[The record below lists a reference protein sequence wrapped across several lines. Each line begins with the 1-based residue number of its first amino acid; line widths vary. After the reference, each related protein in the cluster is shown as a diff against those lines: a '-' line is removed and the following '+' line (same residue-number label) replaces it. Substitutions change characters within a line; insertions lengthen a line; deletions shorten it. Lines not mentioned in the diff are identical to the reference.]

1 MDNISLNRNI
11 FHFAGAHFLFL
22 LGIDN
27 LAVAGNGESYVF
39 KDSANAEIELNVLI
53 GIVGNS
59 LRNYVS
65 YAVFAL
71 CIYKFVAVLFTADI
85 FCGTCACKLALLC
98 YIVNKICLLYT
109 SDAADEL

>member
-1 MDNISLNRNI
+1 MRVT
-11 FHFAGAHFLFL
+11 F
-22 LGIDN
+22 
-27 LAVAGNGESYVF
+27 F

-85 FCGTCACKLALLC
+85 F
-98 YIVNKICLLYT
+98 
-109 SDAADEL
+109 AAPAPASWLSSVT

>member
-65 YAVFAL
+65 YAVF
-71 CIYKFVAVLFTADI
+71 
-85 FCGTCACKLALLC
+85 LL
-98 YIVNKICLLYT
+98 VVFPEFSLLKSVVMKQILYF
-109 SDAADEL
+109 ELS

>member
-53 GIVGNS
+53 GIVGNYLTPFS
-59 LRNYVS
+59 PF
-65 YAVFAL
+65 VFTNSSQFFSPR
-71 CIYKFVAVLFTADI
+71 IYF
-85 FCGTCACKLALLC
+85 
-98 YIVNKICLLYT
+98 
-109 SDAADEL
+109 AAPAPASWLSSVT